1 MRRTKDQQAR
11 NERGAAAIEY
21 GLLAALVAVGIVLGA
36 STIGIRLNWIFDEVS
51 SVF

>member
-1 MRRTKDQQAR
+1 MSGTKDRQASG
-11 NERGAAAIEY
+11 ERGAAAVEY

-36 STIGIRLNWIFDEVS
+36 GVMGIRLNWIFNELS